1 MNEYQFMITSQQ
13 KMIESQQ
20 DLIKALRGEIA
31 AKNVE
36 IEALHQG
43 KALAKLEA
51 EQLKRK
57 LELAQKSLERLTGS
71 NRKTERTEIEESFS
85 NGWSYS

>member
-31 AKNVE
+31 AKDAK
-36 IEALHQG
+36 IDALRQG
-43 KALAKLEA
+43 KALAELEA

-57 LELAQKSLERLTGS
+57 LEFERKALQRLASG
-71 NRKTERTEIEESFS
+71 NRKTERTELEESFS

>member
-31 AKNVE
+31 AKDAK
-36 IEALHQG
+36 IDALRQG
-43 KALAKLEA
+43 KALAELEV

-57 LELAQKSLERLTGS
+57 LEFEQKALKRLADG
-71 NRKTERTEIEESFS
+71 NRKTERTELEESFS

>member
-31 AKNVE
+31 AKDAK
-36 IEALHQG
+36 IDALRQG
-43 KALAKLEA
+43 KALAELEV

-57 LELAQKSLERLTGS
+57 LEFAQKSLKRLAS
-71 NRKTERTEIEESFS
+71 DNRKTERTELEESFS

>member
-20 DLIKALRGEIA
+20 DLINALRGEIA
-31 AKNVE
+31 AKDAK
-36 IEALHQG
+36 IDALRQG
-43 KALAKLEA
+43 KSLAELEV

-57 LELAQKSLERLTGS
+57 LEFAQKSLKRLAGD
-71 NRKTERTEIEESFS
+71 NRKTERTELEESFS

>member
-31 AKNVE
+31 AKDAK
-36 IEALHQG
+36 IDALRQG
-43 KALAKLEA
+43 KSLAELEV

-57 LELAQKSLERLTGS
+57 LEFAQKSLERLAGD
-71 NRKTERTEIEESFS
+71 NRKTWTFRD
-85 NGWSYS
+85 

>member
-31 AKNVE
+31 AKDAK
-36 IEALHQG
+36 IDALRQG
-43 KALAKLEA
+43 KALAELEV

-57 LELAQKSLERLTGS
+57 LEFAQKSLKRLAGD
-71 NRKTERTEIEESFS
+71 NRKTERTELEESFS

>member
-31 AKNVE
+31 AKDAK
-36 IEALHQG
+36 IDALRQG
-43 KALAKLEA
+43 KSLVELEV

-57 LELAQKSLERLTGS
+57 LEFAQKALERVAGD
-71 NRKTERTEIEESFS
+71 NHKTWTFRD
-85 NGWSYS
+85 

>member
-31 AKNVE
+31 AKDAK
-36 IEALHQG
+36 IDALRQG
-43 KALAKLEA
+43 KSLAELEV

-57 LELAQKSLERLTGS
+57 LEFAQKSLERLTGG
-71 NRKTERTEIEESFS
+71 NRKTECTEIEESI
-85 NGWSYS
+85 GWLYD

>member
-31 AKNVE
+31 AKDAK
-36 IEALHQG
+36 IDALCQS
-43 KALAKLEA
+43 KALAELEV

-57 LELAQKSLERLTGS
+57 LEFAQKTLQRLTSG
-71 NRKTERTEIEESFS
+71 NRKTERTEIEESIS
-85 NGWSYS
+85 NEWSYG

>member
-20 DLIKALRGEIA
+20 DLIKTLRGEIA
-31 AKNVE
+31 AKDAK
-36 IEALHQG
+36 IDALRQG
-43 KALAKLEA
+43 KSLAELEV

-57 LELAQKSLERLTGS
+57 LEFAQKSLKRLAGD
-71 NRKTERTEIEESFS
+71 NRKTERTELEESFS

>member
-1 MNEYQFMITSQQ
+1 MDEYQFMITSQQ

-31 AKNVE
+31 AKDAK
-36 IEALHQG
+36 IDALRQG
-43 KALAKLEA
+43 KSLAELEV

-57 LELAQKSLERLTGS
+57 LEFAQKSLERLAGD
-71 NRKTERTEIEESFS
+71 NRKTWTFRD
-85 NGWSYS
+85 

>member
-31 AKNVE
+31 AKDAK
-36 IEALHQG
+36 IDALRQG
-43 KALAKLEA
+43 KALAELEV
-51 EQLKRK
+51 EQLKSLQR
-57 LELAQKSLERLTGS
+57 LAGG